1 MSGIRISACAIMR
14 DEEKNIGRWLQDMR
28 QLADEIIVVDTGS
41 RDRTAELARAGGA
54 RVYDFTWR
62 DDFAAA
68 KNFALS
74 QATGKWVLFLDADEY
89 FSPESLPRVRPL
101 LENLEAD
108 KRVGGVLCRWV
119 NLDADDGFRERD
131 AYLQMRVFR
140 RRRDIRYEGCV
151 HEALRMPPVLEAR
164 LTREIVICH
173 TGYSSSRVAAKLRR
187 NERLLR
193 HQIASRGGQPTAAE
207 LYYLLDC
214 AYGLQEHG
222 QALHL
227 AESLVNDARLFGLLP
242 NLQLRVWEIYLS
254 LLQEQEAVGKLLQAF
269 RRAREAF
276 PEAPSLL
283 FMEGAWLYAQGQERE
298 AEASLR
304 AGLRL
309 REQEHFS
316 AVGVADTAESMLP
329 VVSRILARIDEDGK
343 MAKKVQVDRKKRGQ
357 DKGSQARPMR
367 ISACAIMKDEAENLP
382 AWLESV
388 GSFADEIIVV
398 DTGSQDGTRAIAEA
412 GGARVYDFTWVGDFA
427 AAKNFAIEQA
437 TGDWIAFPD
446 ADEIFS
452 VDSRSKIRPLLQR
465 LEQRRDILAVCCRLV
480 NVDKDDRN
488 RYMETIE
495 QIRLFRRRPELRYLG
510 RIHEALAGV
519 PEGNIWHDRELTIYH
534 TGYSAS
540 VLPQKNRRNL
550 ELLRRKAE
558 EEGRVRQEDWHY
570 YMDCYYGLRD
580 YAEAAA
586 WAQKVIADR
595 TQSREI
601 WKNGWETYLS
611 SLVRGNFP
619 ADRTIEAMEEAR
631 RAVPEMP
638 RFTLMEGLYLFS
650 QRDYLRAEI
659 LLQEGLAAPV
669 RQEADN
675 IRRLQPHALSKLGEM
690 ALWQGRAGEAQE
702 KWLQALQVN
711 RYLPGT
717 VRLLVD
723 SLMEEG
729 ADAVAVIEL
738 LSHIY
743 EQEDA
748 VFLAE
753 TMRRTDGSLYLY
765 YARRQGLAADS
776 IEGYEQAGHWGA
788 AADKLS
794 QRLALLERLA
804 IAQAEREGDGTL
816 EESLR
821 PLLGMRLQQAWQ
833 WLRQGDE
840 AVRGDEETAALHRLV
855 REEW

>member
-1 MSGIRISACAIMR
+1 MSSIRISACAIMK
-14 DEEKNIGRWLQDMR
+14 DEERNIGRWLQDMR

-54 RVYDFTWR
+54 RVYYFSWR

-68 KNFALS
+68 KNFALGE
-74 QATGKWVLFLDADEY
+74 AKGDWVLFLDADEY
-89 FSPESLPRVRPL
+89 FSTESLPRVRPL

-151 HEALRMPPVLEAR
+151 HEVLRMPPVLEAR

-193 HQIASRGGQPTAAE
+193 QQIASRGGQPTASE

-222 QALHL
+222 QALQL
-227 AESLVNDARLFGLLP
+227 AESLMNDGRSAGLLP

-254 LLQEQEAVGKLLQAF
+254 LLQEQEVAGELPQAF
-269 RRAREAF
+269 RRARKAF

-304 AGLRL
+304 EGLRL

-329 VVSRILARIDEDGK
+329 AVSRILGRISEAGER
-343 MAKKVQVDRKKRGQ
+343 MRNVQRDSK
-357 DKGSQARPMR
+357 QAAPLR
-367 ISACAIMKDEAENLP
+367 ISACAIMKDESENLP

-398 DTGSQDGTRAIAEA
+398 DTGSQDDTRAIAEA
-412 GGARVYDFTWVGDFA
+412 GGARVYDFVWVGDFA

-452 VDSRSKIRPLLQR
+452 VDSRSKIRPLLER
-465 LEQRRDILAVCCRLV
+465 LEQHRDILAVCCRLV

-534 TGYSAS
+534 TGYSSS
-540 VLPQKNRRNL
+540 VMPLKNRRNL

-558 EEGRVRQEDWHY
+558 EEGRVRPEDWHY
-570 YMDCYYGLRD
+570 YMDCHYGLRD

-586 WAQKVIADR
+586 WAQKVIDDR
-595 TQSREI
+595 TQPREI

-619 ADRTIEAMEEAR
+619 ADRIIEAMEEAR

-650 QRDYLRAEI
+650 QRDYLRAET

-669 RQEADN
+669 RQEVDN
-675 IRRLQPHALSKLGEM
+675 IRRLQPHALSKLGEL
-690 ALWQGRAGEAQE
+690 ALWQGRTGEAQE

-717 VRLLVD
+717 VSLLVD
-723 SLMEEG
+723 SLLEEG
-729 ADAVAVIEL
+729 ADAAAVIEL

-748 VFLAE
+748 AFLAE
-753 TMRRTDGSLYLY
+753 SLRRTGGSLYLY
-765 YARRQGLAADS
+765 YARRQGLEADS

-816 EESLR
+816 AESLR
-821 PLLGMRLQQAWQ
+821 PLLGMRLRRTWQ

-840 AVRGDEETAALHRLV
+840 AARGDEETAALHRLV
-855 REEW
+855 REEGQWQV

>member
-1 MSGIRISACAIMR
+1 MSSIRISACAIMR
-14 DEEKNIGRWLQDMR
+14 DEERNIGRWLQDMR
-28 QLADEIIVVDTGS
+28 QVADEIIVVDTGS
-41 RDRTAELARAGGA
+41 TDETVALAEAGGA
-54 RVYDFTWR
+54 MVLHFTWR

-74 QATGKWVLFLDADEY
+74 EVTGDWVLFLDADEY

-101 LENLEAD
+101 LEQLEAD

-193 HQIASRGGQPTAAE
+193 QQIAARGGQPTEAE

-214 AYGLQEHG
+214 AYGLQERG
-222 QALHL
+222 QALQL
-227 AESLVNDARLFGLLP
+227 AENLVNDVRLTGLLP

-254 LLQEQEAVGKLLQAF
+254 LLQEQEAAGELPQVF
-269 RRAREAF
+269 RRAREAL

-283 FMEGAWLYAQGQERE
+283 FMEGAWLYTQGQARE
-298 AEASLR
+298 AEVSLR
-304 AGLRL
+304 EGLRL

-329 VVSRILARIDEDGK
+329 AVARILDRISEDSE
-343 MAKKVQVDRKKRGQ
+343 KVRNVQHSSKQVT
-357 DKGSQARPMR
+357 PLH

-388 GSFADEIIVV
+388 SAFADEIIVV
-398 DTGSQDGTRAIAEA
+398 DTGSQDDTRAIAEA
-412 GGARVYDFTWVGDFA
+412 GGARVCDFAWIGDFA
-427 AAKNFAIEQA
+427 AAKNFAIEQS
-437 TGDWIAFPD
+437 TGDWIVFPD

-452 VDSRSKIRPLLQR
+452 VDSRSKIRPLLEG
-465 LEQRRDILAVCCRLV
+465 LEQRREVLAVCCHLV
-480 NVDKDDRN
+480 NVDKDDHN

-495 QIRLFRRRPELRYLG
+495 QIRLFRNRPELRYIG
-510 RIHEALAGV
+510 HIHEALDV
-519 PEGNIWHDRELTIYH
+519 PEGNIWYDRELTIYH

-540 VLPQKNRRNL
+540 VIPKKNQRNL
-550 ELLRRKAE
+550 DLLRQRAE
-558 EEGRVRQEDWHY
+558 EEGRVRPEDWHY
-570 YMDCYYGLRD
+570 YMDCYYGLQD
-580 YAEAAA
+580 YAEAVA

-595 TQSREI
+595 TQPRDI

-611 SLVRGNFP
+611 SLVRGDFP

-650 QRDYLRAEI
+650 RKDYLRADA
-659 LLQEGLAAPV
+659 LLREGLAAPV
-669 RQEADN
+669 KQEVDN
-675 IRRLQPHALSKLGEM
+675 IRRLQPHALSKLGEL

-729 ADAVAVIEL
+729 ADAAAVIEL

-743 EQEDA
+743 EQEDEA
-748 VFLAE
+748 FLAGALQ
-753 TMRRTDGSLYLY
+753 RTGGSLYLY
-765 YARRQGLAADS
+765 YARRQGLAAD
-776 IEGYEQAGHWGA
+776 
-788 AADKLS
+788 
-794 QRLALLERLA
+794 
-804 IAQAEREGDGTL
+804 
-816 EESLR
+816 
-821 PLLGMRLQQAWQ
+821 
-833 WLRQGDE
+833 
-840 AVRGDEETAALHRLV
+840 
-855 REEW
+855 

>member
-1 MSGIRISACAIMR
+1 MAHIRISACAIM
-14 DEEKNIGRWLQDMR
+14 KNEAKQIGDWLACVR
-28 QLADEIIVVDTGS
+28 QVADEIIVVDTGS
-41 RDRTAELARAGGA
+41 TDETVALAESGGA
-54 RVYDFTWR
+54 KVLHFAWR

-68 KNFALS
+68 KNFALGE
-74 QATGKWVLFLDADEY
+74 ATGDWVLFLDADEY

-101 LENLEAD
+101 LEQLEAD

-193 HQIASRGGQPTAAE
+193 QQIASRGGQPTVAD

-222 QALHL
+222 QALQL
-227 AESLVNDARLFGLLP
+227 AESLVNDVQLAGLLP

-254 LLQEQEAVGKLLQAF
+254 LLQEQEAGRELMQAF

-283 FMEGAWLYAQGQERE
+283 FMEGAWLYAQGQVRE

-304 AGLRL
+304 EGLQL
-309 REQEHFS
+309 REHEHFS

-329 VVSRILARIDEDGK
+329 VVARILDRISDDSVGGRN
-343 MAKKVQVDRKKRGQ
+343 VQHRNKQVA
-357 DKGSQARPMR
+357 SLR

-388 GSFADEIIVV
+388 KSFADEIIVV
-398 DTGSQDGTRAIAEA
+398 DTGSQDDTRAIAEA
-412 GGARVYDFTWVGDFA
+412 GGARVCDFAWIGDFA

-437 TGDWIAFPD
+437 TGNWIVFPD

-452 VDSRSKIRPLLQR
+452 VDSRAKIRPLL
-465 LEQRRDILAVCCRLV
+465 EGVDQRRDVLAVCCHLV
-480 NVDKDDRN
+480 NVDKDDHN

-495 QIRLFRRRPELRYLG
+495 QIRLFRNRSDLRYIG
-510 RIHEALAGV
+510 RIHEALDV
-519 PEGNIWHDRELTIYH
+519 PERNIWYDRELTIYH

-540 VLPQKNRRNL
+540 AIPKKNQRNL
-550 ELLRRKAE
+550 ELLRQRAE
-558 EEGRVRQEDWHY
+558 EEGRVRPEDWHY
-570 YMDCYYGLRD
+570 YMDCYYGLQN
-580 YAEAAA
+580 YAEAVA

-595 TQSREI
+595 MQPKDI

-611 SLVRGNFP
+611 SLVRGDFP

-638 RFTLMEGLYLFS
+638 RFTMMEGLYLFS
-650 QRDYLRAEI
+650 HRDYLRAEA
-659 LLQEGLAAPV
+659 LLREGLAAPV
-669 RQEADN
+669 KQEVDN
-675 IRRLQPHALSKLGEM
+675 IRRLQPHALSKLGEL
-690 ALWQGRAGEAQE
+690 ALWQGRSGEAQE

-717 VRLLVD
+717 VCLLAD
-723 SLMEEG
+723 SLLEEG
-729 ADAVAVIEL
+729 ADAAAVIEL

-748 VFLAE
+748 SFLAAAL
-753 TMRRTDGSLYLY
+753 RRTGGSLYLY

-776 IEGYEQAGHWGA
+776 IESYEQAGHWGA

-816 EESLR
+816 EASLS
-821 PLLGMRLQQAWQ
+821 PLLGMRMRQTWQ
-833 WLRQGDE
+833 WLRQGE
-840 AVRGDEETAALHRLV
+840 AAARGDEETAALHRLIW
-855 REEW
+855 EDGQWQI